1 MATPV
6 AVAEQELREYLH
18 VAVAAAR
25 QAGEVIRRS
34 FYAPKDVQHK
44 GKFDLVTETDKQC
57 EALIMQH
64 ISAAYPSHKFIGE
77 EESSVRGTAGLSDDP
92 TWMVDP
98 VDGTTNFVH
107 RYPFV
112 CVSIGLTIDKAVVV
126 GVVFNP
132 ILNEMFTAMRGHGSM
147 LNDKP
152 IHVSAQA
159 DMKSALLA
167 TEIGTKRDAATVEGT
182 AARISTLLFQVRSL
196 RMAGSCALNLA
207 GVACGRLDLFYEID
221 FGGPWDVAAGSLI
234 VEEAG
239 GLCFDPSG
247 GPFDVMARRV
257 AASNAH
263 LKAPFVKALA
273 CYTIAN
279 GKS

>member
-1 MATPV
+1 R
-6 AVAEQELREYLH
+6 ELREYLH

-64 ISAAYPSHKFIGE
+64 ISAAYPSHKIIGE
-77 EESSVRGTAGLSDDP
+77 EESSVHGTAGLSDDP

-98 VDGTTNFVH
+98 LDGTTNFIH

-112 CVSIGLTIDKAVVV
+112 CVSIGLAISKVVV
-126 GVVFNP
+126 VAVVFNP
-132 ILNEMFTAMRGHGSM
+132 ILNEARPPAHHATRLSTPSCMPFASQLPHACHSPLNSLMHAIRLSTPSFMPFTAHAS
-147 LNDKP
+147 P
-152 IHVSAQA
+152 
-159 DMKSALLA
+159 ALH
-167 TEIGTKRDAATVEGT
+167 TTIGTKRDAATVEGI

-196 RMAGSCALNLA
+196 RMGGSCALNLA

-239 GLCFDPSG
+239 GLCFDP
-247 GPFDVMARRV
+247 
-257 AASNAH
+257 
-263 LKAPFVKALA
+263 
-273 CYTIAN
+273 
-279 GKS
+279 